1 MRSLK
6 TAERATHPFP
16 HHIASLLTCG
26 GDGRPSAGRA
36 FQEGRCSG
44 SRSGDKE
51 HTGEDPMRN
60 LGYLKSEF
68 LTLQF
73 IPFLLLV
80 KGKHQQIK
88 QR

>member
-1 MRSLK
+1 MRPLK

-16 HHIASLLTCG
+16 HHIASLSTHG
-26 GDGRPSAGRA
+26 GDRRPSAGRT
-36 FQEGRCSG
+36 FQEGRCSH

-51 HTGEDPMRN
+51 HTGEEPMRN
-60 LGYLKSEF
+60 LGSLKSEF
-68 LTLQF
+68 LTLQL

-80 KGKHQQIK
+80 KGKHQQIE